1 MELQFQ
7 LLHYYCLTN
16 VILFFLNGLVGLT
29 WPGYKSAFVAGSW
42 IDADVPT
49 VPVPSPSA
57 RPKWQIPYRSKP
69 RSRCSLPSQTL
80 WDTGA
85 LCWDVLPGTQTG
97 HQQPRSEDIR
107 NSGRVLICT
116 LVLNFAQ
123 DLFLNKGSWVLSD

>member
-57 RPKWQIPYRSKP
+57 RLKLQIPYHSKL
-69 RSRCSLPSQTL
+69 RSRRSLPSLTL

-85 LCWDVLPGTQTG
+85 LCWDALPGTQAG
-97 HQQPRSEDIR
+97 QPAVQLKKTPETD
-107 NSGRVLICT
+107 
-116 LVLNFAQ
+116 AY
-123 DLFLNKGSWVLSD
+123 